1 MRGRGNEGK
10 KEGGRRD
17 ERERATEGELLVLA
31 RDLGGGKPVS
41 SGAGRI
47 AAYT

>member
-17 ERERATEGELLVLA
+17 ERERATEGELLVMA
-31 RDLGGGKPVS
+31 RDLGGKPVS